1 MPEGWKLPGLTFS
14 RHRLTL
20 YHVVEYPAPTLDRVF
35 HALADPTRRA
45 MLRALT
51 PGERTIGELG
61 APFAMT
67 FAAASKHV
75 KVLEGAGLIERRID
89 GRSHFCRL
97 QPAPL
102 AAANT
107 WLSFYERYW
116 TDRLD
121 RLEQHFS
128 SPGEKSK

>member
-1 MPEGWKLPGLTFS
+1 M
-14 RHRLTL
+14 
-20 YHVVEYPAPTLDRVF
+20 VEYRSASLDSVF

-51 PGERTIGELG
+51 PGELSVGALG
-61 APFAMT
+61 APFKMT

-75 KVLEGAGLIERRID
+75 KVLEGAGLVERRIL

-102 AAANT
+102 AAADK
-107 WLSFYERYW
+107 WLRFYERFW
-116 TDRLD
+116 TTRLD
-121 RLEQHFS
+121 RLERHLRS
-128 SPGEKSK
+128 LEDT

>member
-1 MPEGWKLPGLTFS
+1 M
-14 RHRLTL
+14 
-20 YHVVEYPAPTLDRVF
+20 VEYPAESLNRVF

-45 MLRALT
+45 ILRALT
-51 PGERTIGELG
+51 PGERTIGELS

-75 KVLEGAGLIERRID
+75 KVLEGAGLVERRIL

-102 AAANT
+102 AAADS
-107 WLSFYERYW
+107 WLHFYERYW
-116 TDRLD
+116 TDRID
-121 RLEQHFS
+121 RLEQHFNPQGDS
-128 SPGEKSK
+128 SP

>member
-1 MPEGWKLPGLTFS
+1 M
-14 RHRLTL
+14 
-20 YHVVEYPAPTLDRVF
+20 VEYPAASLDRVF

-51 PGERTIGELG
+51 PGELTIGELS
-61 APFAMT
+61 APFEMT

-75 KVLEGAGLIERRID
+75 KVLEGAGLVERRIL

-97 QPAPL
+97 QAVPL
-102 AAANT
+102 AAADT
-107 WLSFYERYW
+107 WLRFYERFW

-121 RLEQHFS
+121 RLEKHFHS
-128 SPGEKSK
+128 HGEKP